1 MENYEKAKSNPEKEY
16 PMQKIINKLTKN
28 VTVESFS
35 DTHIMEHTKK
45 KNYLKREMTFI
56 GTHNSATYNT

>member
-1 MENYEKAKSNPEKEY
+1 MKKRSQTLKKNILCK
-16 PMQKIINKLTKN
+16 KIINKLTKN

-45 KNYLKREMTFI
+45 KNYLKREMIFI

>member
-1 MENYEKAKSNPEKEY
+1 MKKRSQTLKKNILCK
-16 PMQKIINKLTKN
+16 KIINKLTKN

-45 KNYLKREMTFI
+45 ELLKKRNDF
-56 GTHNSATYNT
+56 HWNP

>member
-1 MENYEKAKSNPEKEY
+1 MKKRSQTLKKNILCK
-16 PMQKIINKLTKN
+16 KIINKLTKN

-45 KNYLKREMTFI
+45 EELLKKRNDF
-56 GTHNSATYNT
+56 HWNP